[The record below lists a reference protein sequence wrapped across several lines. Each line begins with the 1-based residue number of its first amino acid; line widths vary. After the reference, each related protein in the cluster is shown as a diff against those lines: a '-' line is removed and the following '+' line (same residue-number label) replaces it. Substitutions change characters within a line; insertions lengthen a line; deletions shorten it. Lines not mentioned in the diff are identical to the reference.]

1 MVAMSA
7 LFEKIHQLS
16 PHNRERVKDA
26 FDDAALLLEFQA
38 PYNEAAL
45 ILRGNHIIE
54 TPRGAIPL
62 FLNQPALDAMMQL
75 MTYLANQH
83 ASCSSLVP
91 SPGDLVGPSNPRG
104 REQAQ
109 PSLAALGTRQ
119 LMAAQA
125 FHLATLGGEYL
136 QIVQLSWSNTVV
148 CTHLTFENF
157 LNFSLFFGRAVKEV
171 FEGWVAHGIPRF
183 SIGSLMIHAI
193 RTAIHHRLDTFL
205 VAYPR
210 GRVPQDV
217 KALFEARRQS
227 IDSWLNR
234 HSTLTPNEMAT
245 FLGECNALDKVK

>member
-62 FLNQPALDAMMQL
+62 F
-75 MTYLANQH
+75 
-83 ASCSSLVP
+83 
-91 SPGDLVGPSNPRG
+91 
-104 REQAQ
+104 
-109 PSLAALGTRQ
+109 